1 MAIRLNCDMGESFG
15 IWKMGNDEEIMPLI
29 DMANLA
35 CGFHASDAITMSRS
49 VNLAKKYNVTI
60 GAHPSYNDL
69 LGFGRRTMLCSLEEI
84 KSIILY
90 QLGALNAFCIANGT
104 TVSYVKPHGALYNDM
119 MRDENIFKAILN
131 AVSSFDKN
139 IKVMVLS
146 GLRNQDAVILNRNI
160 ICSDINPK
168 ALNRTKECL
177 KFDSGNKAWS
187 KIFLWDARKLD
198 KLPDSSIDFV
208 LTHPP
213 YVDII
218 KYSEGEL
225 DNDLSNIHEVDQF
238 ADEMEKVAQ
247 EKYRVLRPGKYC
259 AILMG
264 DTRRNKMYQPLA
276 YRVMEKFLKVGFKLK
291 EDIIKQ

>member
-131 AVSSFDKN
+131 AISSFNKN
-139 IKVMVLS
+139 IKLMILS
-146 GLRNQDAVILNRNI
+146 GPKNEEYEYTAKLY
-160 ICSDINPK
+160 DINLIFEVFADRNYNDDGTLVSRLNEYAIIHDELEVMSRVVNLKERRYINSINNQKLFFKCDSICVHGDNDK
-168 ALNRTKECL
+168 ALEFIK
-177 KFDSGNKAWS
+177 SV
-187 KIFLWDARKLD
+187 RKSL
-198 KLPDSSIDFV
+198 
-208 LTHPP
+208 
-213 YVDII
+213 Y
-218 KYSEGEL
+218 
-225 DNDLSNIHEVDQF
+225 
-238 ADEMEKVAQ
+238 
-247 EKYRVLRPGKYC
+247 
-259 AILMG
+259 
-264 DTRRNKMYQPLA
+264 
-276 YRVMEKFLKVGFKLK
+276 
-291 EDIIKQ
+291 